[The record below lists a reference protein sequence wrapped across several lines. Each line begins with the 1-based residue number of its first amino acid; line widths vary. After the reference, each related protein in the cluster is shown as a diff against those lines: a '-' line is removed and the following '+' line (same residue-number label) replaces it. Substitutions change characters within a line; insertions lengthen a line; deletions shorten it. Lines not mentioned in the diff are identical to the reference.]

1 MTLSLL
7 ISPLWLGYFLHQ
19 RMRELYLGNI
29 AASLIYFGGETLLI
43 KNDTV
48 ILISPLLFY
57 FLNQTIHELYLGNI
71 AAASIQGHPFPIH
84 IIIKV

>member
-1 MTLSLL
+1 MFDIGCVKPADL
-7 ISPLWLGYFLHQ
+7 P
-19 RMRELYLGNI
+19 
-29 AASLIYFGGETLLI
+29 SLIYFGGETLLI